1 MPTQEL
7 PFLGQMNLDD
17 PFAVLPQGAHVN
29 ASNLIFRGTGSN
41 LQAQNILGTREITAL
56 TLPSGVNVCIGRKY
70 DAVINRVFY
79 FNYNSLGT
87 HGIYIL
93 NGDETVNTLI
103 QTGTNTS
110 GDPLGFDANVSIDSI
125 DILYGDHV
133 DGDILYY
140 VDSLLRPT
148 KININRY
155 LAGAYN
161 PILRNYIDVA
171 KAPPQMPVK
180 CVYENESGNTTVTTT
195 VLNGG
200 RSTPVNLLSGVT
212 TDFGSFPTFSGSLFT
227 ANGSFNEFTYTGTT
241 NTVTLNVNIPV
252 SYNQTGIVTA
262 SLLLN
267 GSTIAGTSQSFYS
280 GFGSGTYTNT
290 TAVVLNNGD
299 KIKVQFYSTTN
310 IVYTT
315 YFFVMLTGTLT
326 GTQLTTTSTSLLTV
340 NNVRNSLFQFK
351 YRFVYDDNEK
361 SVWSTN
367 SIIPLPNQSYNTLTN
382 NDFTLNSRI
391 SLFFS
396 TGDVNVKKIEI
407 AAKQVKDG
415 ATSDYFL
422 IDSLDKTLL
431 SIPSNDVYWYKFYNG
446 DTYNSIDIKE
456 SILLQSLVPQTTACQ
471 ALLNGNVLSYGNIT
485 EGYNAV
491 NSSIGINLISASSYF
506 FDYNGLLFFATVNGV
521 DSGSKGTTLKL
532 YLYGTGTNTS
542 GTVTTL
548 DNGAANFVIN
558 AVNGSGTSIGTTY
571 NNSNNN
577 PTVSSVLT
585 AISASLVTNGFTQVS
600 LVGNILTMSYPTDI
614 TLYSSG
620 LSTTGVGSESP
631 HNSLGVTF
639 AYPPKS
645 NYTTGI
651 MYFDGAGR
659 TNGATVPLSASF
671 TTSTD
676 DNSVIG
682 HPQLQIN
689 HRPPTWATSYSVV
702 RSKNLTY
709 NKRLT
714 WVTNGAYADS
724 NPNILGVQYAY
735 LEIDN
740 ISEYNNLIQATQG
753 VVGYTFAKG
762 DRVRI
767 YNIWDATG
775 TAATLGA
782 VYDYEV
788 LGTVN
793 SVIINGITKIGNFLQ
808 IYYPSADI
816 AGNSNY
822 KFDGSPNFLAYQ
834 ILVYNYT
841 SHSNTGNEVY
851 FEFGKMFG
859 IGNAGTVNAYHI
871 GQEQTQTS
879 TLSTPALVGIGNGDF
894 FNRVRSV
901 PIGQTYT
908 YTALG
913 FGNGFIYIAPQ
924 LTLTGSTFTNS
935 LYSVQSSVQDQSN
948 TLYPADYT
956 SSKAFFLNASTTQS
970 VTVRV
975 RATIPV
981 TVDGSTSTGV
991 LLQAVNS
998 GGTYNLVTSVTPI
1011 AMVVNTAY
1019 NITVDSTIIVQP
1031 QGRLHFIIQN
1041 TSQVINQHV
1050 VGFTLTLDVVINVNI
1065 PIVESSFSD
1074 VYSLVTNS
1082 NGRPT
1087 LVDVNAKQTT
1097 YSTLFRYSEPYQLGT
1112 NINQTNLFYD
1122 LNSDEFTKDF
1132 GDIIR
1137 LKVHERELRVY
1148 QKIRVGVVGIYAKFI
1163 KDQTGTNSL
1172 VTSDTI
1178 ITKNNIN
1185 YYIGDNGLSIPSA
1198 LVTEGNVDYFPSI
1211 NKGEIIRLSQDGMT
1225 SISSLYKIKSWSGVN
1240 VQKFSTDSAYTY
1252 GGKARIV
1259 GTYNYIKDRHGEV
1272 IFCLQG
1278 ASDKTPYTISFDEDR
1293 NEFSSFYD
1301 FHPDQILCAGNKLI
1315 TWLNGRVYVHDN
1327 SSAYNT
1333 FYGTSYPS
1341 KIELV
1346 CNKGGQFKKD
1356 FTYLTYIA
1364 PSTQTWTAANIAD
1377 VTTSIG
1383 QQSNLIASDFDW
1395 REGRWDA
1402 PFQRDNNGANG
1413 VIDGDYLKG
1422 EWLFVRLQLT
1432 SSTLATLNSASI
1444 SFLESPKN

>member
-41 LQAQNILGTREITAL
+41 LQAQNLLGTREITAL
-56 TLPSGVNVCIGRKY
+56 TLPTGTNVCIGRKY
-70 DAVINRVFY
+70 DAVRNRVFY

-103 QTGTNTS
+103 QTGTNTT
-110 GDPLGFDANVSIDSI
+110 GDPLAFDANVSIDSI
-125 DILYGDHV
+125 DILYGDPV

-155 LAGAYN
+155 IAGTYN

-171 KAPPQMPVK
+171 KAPPQMPLK
-180 CVYENESGNTTVTTT
+180 CVYENDATVNT
-195 VLNGG
+195 
-200 RSTPVNLLSGVT
+200 
-212 TDFGSFPTFSGSLFT
+212 
-227 ANGSFNEFTYTGTT
+227 
-241 NTVTLNVNIPV
+241 
-252 SYNQTGIVTA
+252 
-262 SLLLN
+262 
-267 GSTIAGTSQSFYS
+267 
-280 GFGSGTYTNT
+280 
-290 TAVVLNNGD
+290 
-299 KIKVQFYSTTN
+299 
-310 IVYTT
+310 
-315 YFFVMLTGTLT
+315 
-326 GTQLTTTSTSLLTV
+326 

-361 SVWSTN
+361 SVWSIN
-367 SIIPLPNQSYNTLTN
+367 SIIPLPNQSMYNASGIPLASISN
-382 NDFTLNSRI
+382 NDYTQNSRI

-407 AAKQVKDG
+407 AARQVKDG

-422 IDSLDKTLL
+422 IDSLDKSAL
-431 SIPSNDVYWYKFYNG
+431 SIPNNDIYWYKFYNG
-446 DTYNSIDIKE
+446 DTYASIDIKE
-456 SILLQSLVPQTTACQ
+456 SILLQSLVPQTAGCG
-471 ALLNGNVLSYGNIT
+471 ALLNGNVTAYGNIT

-491 NSSIGINLISASSYF
+491 NSSIGVNLISSAPYF

-521 DSGSKGTTLKL
+521 DSGSQGTTLKI

-548 DNGAANFVIN
+548 NNGAANFVIN

-571 NNSNNN
+571 NNATDSV
-577 PTVSSVLT
+577 TVSAVLT

-600 LVGNILTMSYPTDI
+600 LVGNILTMSYPTAI

-620 LSTTGVGSESP
+620 TSTTGVGSESP
-631 HNSLGVTF
+631 DNAKGVTF

-645 NYTTGI
+645 NYTTGL
-651 MYFDGAGR
+651 MYFDAAGR
-659 TNGATVPLSASF
+659 TNGATVPLSGSF
-671 TTSTD
+671 NTSSND
-676 DNSVIG
+676 MSVVG
-682 HPQLQIN
+682 HPQLQIS
-689 HRPPTWATSYSVV
+689 HRPPIWATSYSVV
-702 RSKNLTY
+702 RSRNLTY

-724 NPNILGVQYAY
+724 NANILGIQYAY

-767 YNIWDATG
+767 YNRFDSTG
-775 TAATLGA
+775 TSAVIGS
-782 VYDYEV
+782 VYDYEIV
-788 LGTVN
+788 GTVN
-793 SVIINGITKIGNFLQ
+793 SVIINGITKVGNFLQ
-808 IYYPSADI
+808 IYYPTADI
-816 AGNSNY
+816 TSNF
-822 KFDGSPNFLAYQ
+822 KFDGTPDYLAYQ
-834 ILVYNYT
+834 IIIYSIA
-841 SHSNTGNEVY
+841 SHSNTNNEVY

-879 TLSTPALVGIGNGDF
+879 NLATPALIGIGNGDF

-908 YTALG
+908 YTATG
-913 FGNGFIYIAPQ
+913 FGNGFVYIAPQ

-935 LYSVQSSVQDQSN
+935 LYTVQNSILDQSN
-948 TLYPADYT
+948 TLYPADY
-956 SSKAFFLNASTTQS
+956 SSAKAFFLNLSSSQS

-975 RATIPV
+975 RASIPI
-981 TVDGSTSTGV
+981 TVDLPTSTAV

-998 GGTYNLVTSVTPI
+998 GGTYNLVTAVAPVS
-1011 AMVVNTAY
+1011 MVVNTAY

-1031 QGRLHFIIQN
+1031 LGHLHFIIQN
-1041 TSQVINQHV
+1041 TSQIVNQRVSGFTITVDVIN
-1050 VGFTLTLDVVINVNI
+1050 NVTI

-1097 YSTLFRYSEPYQLGT
+1097 YSTLFRYSQPYQLGT
-1112 NINQTNLFYD
+1112 NINGTNMFYD

-1132 GDIIR
+1132 GDIVR

-1185 YYIGDNGLSIPSA
+1185 YYVGDNGLSIPSA
-1198 LVTEGNVDYFPSI
+1198 LVSEGNVDYFPSV

-1225 SISSLYKIKSWSGVN
+1225 SISSLYKVKSWSGVN
-1240 VQKFSTDSAYTY
+1240 VQKFSTDSTYTY

-1315 TWLNGRVYVHDN
+1315 TWLNGRIYVHDN

-1356 FTYLTYIA
+1356 FTYITYIA
-1364 PSTQTWTAANIAD
+1364 PSTQVWTAANIGD
-1377 VTTSIG
+1377 VATSIG
-1383 QQSNLIASDFDW
+1383 QQSSLVASDFDW
-1395 REGRWDA
+1395 REGRFDA
-1402 PFQRDNNGANG
+1402 PFMRDNNGANG

-1422 EWLFVRLQLT
+1422 EWIFVRLQLT